1 MRNEL
6 RRHKKS
12 DRVKW
17 VIAFAAILLLAAG
30 LTLICLQLFTPYKP
44 SNGFKQ
50 AETDARVAV
59 TNGMKLAGTISSG
72 TGTATVHY
80 GKTNTDYT
88 VPFTWEN
95 EEKENLDG
103 SKIITGY
110 VYLDLSQLPENFD
123 YFEMTSPATGWTKIN
138 NSTYSKSGL
147 IAAMT
152 VKNLKFTCDSS
163 WEYIALPDPP
173 TKEGYT
179 FTGWY
184 TDETCSNKY
193 VGEMVRDD
201 MTLYAGWQ
209 INRFTVT
216 YDANGGT
223 DCESVTVDWNTVPT
237 LPTPERTGYNFVGWY
252 DGDTLYEGAPIK
264 ENRTLTAHWEIM
276 TFTVTFMS
284 DGAVYKTVTVNYG
297 TSLVEAMEEAEIAS
311 YAAYTDE
318 GVRLSKQN
326 SVITE
331 NTNVLVQDLSGWENY
346 GDFVARSPW
355 YTWLTVC
362 VLGVLALT
370 TVVLAIVI
378 KKRG

>member
-1 MRNEL
+1 MKL
-6 RRHKKS
+6 KHQ
-12 DRVKW
+12 V
-17 VIAFAAILLLAAG
+17 AFLSVLMVLVLAA
-30 LTLICLQLFTPYKP
+30 LTLGGLQLFGHGKVQP
-44 SNGFKQ
+44 SEWFKQ
-50 AETDARVAV
+50 AETESRVAV

-147 IAAMT
+147 IAAAT
-152 VKNLKFTCDSS
+152 VRNLKFTCDSS

-173 TKEGYT
+173 TKDGYT

-184 TDETCSNKY
+184 TDEACTTKY

-201 MTLYAGWQ
+201 MTLYAGWK
-209 INRFTVT
+209 INTYTVT

-223 DCESVTVDWNTVPT
+223 DCESVTVDWNTVLT
-237 LPTPERTGYNFVGWY
+237 LPTPERTGFDFVGWF
-252 DGDTLYEGAPIK
+252 DGDTQYTDAPIK

-297 TSLVEAMEEAEIAS
+297 TSLGEAMETAEIVS

-331 NTNVLVQDLSGWENY
+331 NTNVLVQDLSGWEKY
-346 GDFVARSPW
+346 GDFVGRNQW
-355 YTWLTVC
+355 YTWTLVG
-362 VLGVLALT
+362 VGGVLVILA
-370 TVVLAIVI
+370 VVGIVAIT
-378 KKRG
+378 KKR